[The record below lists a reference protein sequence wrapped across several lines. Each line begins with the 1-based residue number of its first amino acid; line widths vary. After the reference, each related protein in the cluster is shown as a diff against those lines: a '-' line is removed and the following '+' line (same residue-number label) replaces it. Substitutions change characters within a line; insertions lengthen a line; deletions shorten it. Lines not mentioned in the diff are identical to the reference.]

1 MRQRVGFCEFFY
13 LFHLLLKI
21 ENVAKAIGT
30 ARRENVDQADF
41 EMTENVPVELEDE
54 ADDDAGAEEWG
65 KDDEVCDTL
74 LLFAFS
80 KSCSTILRHIG

>member
-1 MRQRVGFCEFFY
+1 MGNVRYCL

-21 ENVAKAIGT
+21 ENVANAIGT

-41 EMTENVPVELEDE
+41 EMTESVPVELEGE
-54 ADDDAGAEEWG
+54 ADVDAGTEEEG
-65 KDDEVCDTL
+65 KDEEVCDRL

-80 KSCSTILRHIG
+80 KSCSTILRAIG